1 MARCGGGEG
10 EVNLPLSS
18 EEDGFER
25 KFHTPLPVSKETVR
39 RIESASRTPPHSC
52 CEEFCLTE
60 AVFERIGF
68 EVSLRSF
75 LANAKININIFPKL
89 NLYLMKIGSGRGP
102 GSTPGDPKKRGG
114 TENSVPLSDVGGRGA
129 SQGRFWSDFELIL
142 GSLFEHFRVQCGS

>member
-1 MARCGGGEG
+1 MSEKGSQNEEVGGRGVARCGGGEG

-25 KFHTPLPVSKETVR
+25 KSHTPNPVSKETVR

-75 LANAKININIFPKL
+75 LVNAKINSRIHC
-89 NLYLMKIGSGRGP
+89 KI
-102 GSTPGDPKKRGG
+102 
-114 TENSVPLSDVGGRGA
+114 
-129 SQGRFWSDFELIL
+129 
-142 GSLFEHFRVQCGS
+142 